1 MSEKRLE
8 PIERLVKALR
18 RLPGIGEKTATR
30 LAYFLLAAPEVVAGR
45 ARRGDPAPA
54 RDIRLCDECFNL
66 TARRPARSAATSR
79 ARARVVC
86 VVEEPADLAS
96 IESTGSFRGRYHV
109 LGGTLAPLDGV
120 GPSRCASTPL
130 VERSSGGGMDEVI
143 LATNPNPEGEATAL
157 YMAERVA
164 RYGVPVTRIGY
175 GMPIGGDLEYIDPVT
190 VAQVAREPARRVFVR
205 SPRAL
210 ARLLKLRAT
219 HAPKCYLAGIRLLC
233 LAGRPLLASRAGEI
247 S

>member
-1 MSEKRLE
+1 VSEKRLE

-30 LAYFLLAAPEVVAGR
+30 LSYFLLAAPEAVAGELGQAILRLR
-45 ARRGDPAPA
+45 A
-54 RDIRLCDECFNL
+54 DIRLCDECFNL
-66 TARRPARSAATSR
+66 TARSPCEICRDESRS
-79 ARARVVC
+79 ARVVC

-120 GPSRCASTPL
+120 GPESLRVDAL
-130 VERSSGGGMDEVI
+130 VERIERGGIDELI

-157 YMAERVA
+157 YIAERVA

-175 GMPIGGDLEYIDPVT
+175 GMPSGGDLEYVDPVT
-190 VAQVAREPARRVFVR
+190 VRKSLENRRAY
-205 SPRAL
+205 SP
-210 ARLLKLRAT
+210 
-219 HAPKCYLAGIRLLC
+219 
-233 LAGRPLLASRAGEI
+233 
-247 S
+247 

>member
-1 MSEKRLE
+1 MSERPE

-30 LAYFLLAAPEVVAGR
+30 LAYFLLAAPDVVAGELGQAILRLR
-45 ARRGDPAPA
+45 ADV
-54 RDIRLCDECFNL
+54 RLCDECFNL
-66 TARRPARSAATSR
+66 TARSPCEICRDETRNP
-79 ARARVVC
+79 RVVC

-109 LGGTLAPLDGV
+109 LGGTIAPLDGV
-120 GPSRCASTPL
+120 GPESLRIEPL
-130 VERSSGGGMDEVI
+130 CERIERGGIDELI

-157 YMAERVA
+157 YVAERVA

-175 GMPIGGDLEYIDPVT
+175 GMPIGGDLEYVDPVT
-190 VAQVAREPARRVFVR
+190 VRKSLENRR
-205 SPRAL
+205 S
-210 ARLLKLRAT
+210 
-219 HAPKCYLAGIRLLC
+219 Y
-233 LAGRPLLASRAGEI
+233 S